1 MYVGDK
7 EVCGEGRQT
16 VMRDAREGACAG
28 ALCLS
33 LSCRPRCYT
42 ACCCRPVTRAA
53 VSAGSCCRPRCRQSF
68 GAGSAR
74 ALSIALINIPGAH
87 PDNLRGAQELVR
99 IRRQRERLVGAGSTM
114 SALSMQATAMASSVA
129 MAGAMGAAGKTMAAL
144 NKRME
149 AADVRGSLRAF
160 AVESERM
167 GMTEEMLDDSL
178 ADAFG
183 DDDEEAEA
191 EIVSSVLDEIGID
204 LRASL
209 APAPRGGVAAAEAA
223 DPEQAV
229 SEEETNRVLASLGIA
244 SA

>member
-1 MYVGDK
+1 
-7 EVCGEGRQT
+7 
-16 VMRDAREGACAG
+16 
-28 ALCLS
+28 
-33 LSCRPRCYT
+33 
-42 ACCCRPVTRAA
+42 
-53 VSAGSCCRPRCRQSF
+53 
-68 GAGSAR
+68 
-74 ALSIALINIPGAH
+74 
-87 PDNLRGAQELVR
+87 
-99 IRRQRERLVGAGSTM
+99 M